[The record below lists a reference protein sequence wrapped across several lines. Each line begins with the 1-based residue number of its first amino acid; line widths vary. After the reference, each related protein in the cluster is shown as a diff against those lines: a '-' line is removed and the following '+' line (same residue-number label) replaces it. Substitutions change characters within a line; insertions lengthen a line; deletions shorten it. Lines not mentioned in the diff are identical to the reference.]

1 MNAEVAVSCAEHG
14 YFCEQSD
21 KLGIRPRVKSG
32 ALEWFEY

>member
-14 YFCEQSD
+14 YCCEQSVR
-21 KLGIRPRVKSG
+21 LGIRPGVKSG